1 MNKKP
6 LIDATVALIRKAG
19 YEVIFPKNMKNLCCG
34 TIWESKGMPDIAD
47 RKVEELEQALI
58 EASHGGKYP
67 VLCDQSPCLH
77 RMREKIK
84 SLKLYEPV
92 EFIYEYL
99 VPRLNI
105 RQTDEPIAIHLT
117 CSTRHMG
124 LDKEFFA
131 LASLC
136 SSKVLI
142 PEEVGC
148 CGFAGDKGF
157 THPEVNRYALRKL
170 RPQIEKA
177 GVKRGFS
184 NSRTCE
190 VGLTLNAGIPYQS
203 IVYLVDECS
212 EPKF

>member
-1 MNKKP
+1 
-6 LIDATVALIRKAG
+6 
-19 YEVIFPKNMKNLCCG
+19 
-34 TIWESKGMPDIAD
+34 MPDIAD

-58 EASHGGKYP
+58 EASQGGKYP
-67 VLCDQSPCLH
+67 VLCDQSPCMH

-99 VPRLNI
+99 VPRLEI
-105 RQTDEPIAIHLT
+105 KQTDEPVAIHLT

-177 GVKRGFS
+177 GIKRGFS

-190 VGLTLNAGIPYQS
+190 VGLTLNAGIPYYS

-212 EPKF
+212 EPKH